1 MFNSGISAKDLIDEV
16 VNEVDIAIPITKQS
30 LVNEL
35 NALERML
42 YSEVIKEQA
51 EERIPINIVIIEDG
65 TTEELPDSDFEL

>member
-16 VNEVDIAIPITKQS
+16 MNEVDIAIPITEQS

-51 EERIPINIVIIEDG
+51 CITPRFPPIIDLDP
-65 TTEELPDSDFEL
+65 LPDGSFDL